1 MISVVIFSV
10 VVLSLAGL
18 AFQVAKRG
26 TRAMDQT
33 YVMGQLFQR
42 VDRAATIKFD
52 SLSTIA
58 KCDTTLR
65 GLVKIIGCTGV
76 AAVSSNQSTVT
87 LTVRT
92 NIPTGRADTIT
103 MTRSSARKTLPLR

>member
-1 MISVVIFSV
+1 MISVIIFSV

-18 AFQVAKRG
+18 AFQVAKHG
-26 TRAMDQT
+26 TRATDQT

-42 VDRAATIKFD
+42 VDRAATIKYD
-52 SLSTIA
+52 SLSAIA
-58 KCDTTLR
+58 HCDTTVR
-65 GLVKIIGCTGV
+65 GLVNIIGCTSV

-92 NIPTGRADTIT
+92 NIPTGRADTII
-103 MTRSSARKTLPLR
+103 MTRSNNRKTLPLR